1 MISMYDVALENI
13 TDEFQKLLRTDKY
26 ITFKDYNTFI
36 DKYQKDLENN
46 NLNDLVKE
54 IINNGY
60 AYVEKHNNVFIN
72 RKLEEE
78 KEYFDKMFDD
88 IDPNIKLD
96 DEQRKAI
103 LNDEDYSLI
112 IAGAG
117 AGKTTT
123 MAAKVKY
130 LI

>member
-1 MISMYDVALENI
+1 MYDVALENI